1 VTAPPGVE
9 LIVEPATLTLG
20 SGESA
25 NFTVAFEVGDAELE
39 AWSFGR
45 LSWSDGTRTVASP
58 VAVQPVLL
66 RAPDEIALVGEIG
79 EGDLPVDFGYD
90 GDYFATVHGLHA
102 PFFHIVDGFVD
113 DDVTNNFSFRT
124 DSGVEAHYMTVDP
137 GDLFMRVALFDDLT
151 DGQDDLDLYL
161 FYCTT
166 ADSCTQVGQSGSFSS
181 DETIDMLLPAPGLY
195 AVLVHGF
202 ETDQV
207 AGGPGANYELMAWA
221 FADNDDQG
229 NMGIAQPGAVFDG
242 DRLDLAFDWG
252 PLPAD
257 TRYLGAFAHETP
269 FDLRFLTIVTVDTL

>member
-1 VTAPPGVE
+1 
-9 LIVEPATLTLG
+9 
-20 SGESA
+20 
-25 NFTVAFEVGDAELE
+25 
-39 AWSFGR
+39 
-45 LSWSDGTRTVASP
+45 VASP

-66 RAPDEIALVGEIG
+66 RAPEEISLAGESG

-90 GDYFATVHGLHA
+90 GDYFAAVHGLHA
-102 PFFHIVDGFVD
+102 PFLHIDDGFVD
-113 DDVTNNFSFRT
+113 DDATNNFSFRT
-124 DSGVEAHYMTVDP
+124 DSGVAAHYMTVDP

-181 DETIDMLLPAPGLY
+181 DETIDLLLPAPGLY
-195 AVLVHGF
+195 AMLVHGF

-207 AGGPGANYELMAWA
+207 SGGPGANYELMAWA

-229 NMGIAQPGAVFDG
+229 NMGIAQPGAVVDG

-252 PLPAD
+252 PLPTG